1 MPGKSSQRPGARNQR
16 SRLRKD
22 RRLAPVV
29 KERKATK
36 RAIERTAQLEL
47 VVQEEV
53 EDPAEAEG
61 PTTIFA
67 VDHFELAS
75 SGDLFES
82 TIIVHEHYVRQP
94 GPWSLLPVATCVY
107 VGDIVD
113 DAHWGFGP
121 PRARMSPLRL
131 VA

>member
-1 MPGKSSQRPGARNQR
+1 MSSKRSSKRPGARNQR
-16 SRLRKD
+16 SRLRKGA
-22 RRLAPVV
+22 RLAPGV

-47 VVQEEV
+47 AVKEEV
-53 EDPAEAEG
+53 EDPAAAEG

-82 TIIVHEHYVRQP
+82 TIIVHYRRQP
-94 GPWSLLPVATCVY
+94 GPWALLPVATCIY
-107 VGDIVD
+107 VGDIVE
-113 DAHWGFGP
+113 DAHWNH
-121 PRARMSPLRL
+121 L
-131 VA
+131 VLG